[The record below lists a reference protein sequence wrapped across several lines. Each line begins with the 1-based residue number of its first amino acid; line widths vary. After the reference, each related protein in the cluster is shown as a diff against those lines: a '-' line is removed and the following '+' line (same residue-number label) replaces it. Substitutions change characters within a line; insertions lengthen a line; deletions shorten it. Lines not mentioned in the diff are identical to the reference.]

1 MSAAIG
7 LPLLILAIVVGGW
20 WYDVVLALVLSAATA
35 EILIAMGLP
44 VPSSLLWLLVAL
56 AGVLTLAARRSL
68 AWAFY
73 LLMVLILLSLALVA
87 LSPEEGSLRRRWL
100 CGIGV
105 AIYVGWLGMYYTLL
119 RHLDHGRSW
128 VFLALFT
135 TFAYDTGAY
144 AAGRL
149 LGRHKLAPHI
159 SPGKTIEGAVGGLI
173 CSTGAAVLLNL
184 LLGPPQNPALMAVLG
199 AGLGVAAQLGD
210 LAESAV
216 KRALQLKDAGWLVP
230 GHGGL
235 LDRLD
240 SLLFAG
246 PVLYYFLVGVLRIK
260 P

>member
-1 MSAAIG
+1 M
-7 LPLLILAIVVGGW
+7 AIVAGGW
-20 WYDVVLALVLSAATA
+20 WYDVVLALVLSTATA
-35 EILIAMGLP
+35 EMLIAMGLP
-44 VPSSLLWLLVAL
+44 VSSSLLWLLVAL

-73 LLMVLILLSLALVA
+73 LLMVLVLLSLALVA
-87 LSPEEGSLRRRWL
+87 LSPEEGSRRRRSL

-105 AIYVGWLGMYYTLL
+105 AIYIGWLGMYYTLL

-159 SPGKTIEGAVGGLI
+159 SPGKTVEGAVGGLV
-173 CSTGAAVLLNL
+173 CSTTAAVLLNL
-184 LLGPPQNPALMAVLG
+184 LLGPPQNPVVMAALG
-199 AGLGVAAQLGD
+199 AGLGVAAQVGD

-216 KRALQLKDAGWLVP
+216 KRALQLKDAGRLVP

-246 PVLYYFLVGVLRIK
+246 PVLYYFLVGVLRNTL
-260 P
+260 